1 MNLFRSALHRASV
14 KMSLKKLRKA
24 RNMAIRGVGTTD
36 PARVQSVRPQSDD
49 DSGPG
54 SVKDWSE
61 AMKIQVPRNITTF
74 IRRKL
79 RY

>member
-1 MNLFRSALHRASV
+1 MNLFRSALHRATV

-36 PARVQSVRPQSDD
+36 QARVQSVRPQSDN

-54 SVKDWSE
+54 SVKDWAE
-61 AMKIQVPRNITTF
+61 AMQIRAPKKITSF

-79 RY
+79 R